1 MIRSSIARGILPRR
15 VGGCYGGRCYMVL
28 ALESSCDDACVALL
42 DKYSKDQA
50 PKVIDQFKETLNSSG
65 TGGIIPTDAHEF
77 HQFTIANLVAK
88 FCKKHNLNSTSPPD
102 LICCTRGPGMV
113 GSLSASLQFAKGL
126 SVSWNKPLIGVHHML
141 GHILIANL
149 PKSQQPE
156 MDAPK
161 YPFLSLLCSGG
172 HTMLVL
178 LKSLTE
184 HEIIIDTV
192 DIAAGDSIDKCAREL
207 GLVGNMLGKELERYV
222 KAIPEDLKKKFENID
237 TKSRDNDFKFQL
249 SLPLRSPKHLK
260 IPEKLEFS
268 FASFL
273 STIQGYRT
281 KYFNGKDFD
290 EMTKMFI
297 AFKLQELV
305 LDHMINRINIA
316 FIKHGIDIISYTKAD
331 GKFKGVQDFICSG
344 GVASNQRLRN
354 KLHNNLNYGSLTKE
368 SESHILNFHF
378 PDLALCTDNA
388 IMIGVAGIEI
398 FENLKVK
405 SDLNILPIRKWPMD
419 ELLKVDGWVQLND
432 EEINKIRNLDL

>member
-1 MIRSSIARGILPRR
+1 MIRSRLLKRNLPKRIGR
-15 VGGCYGGRCYMVL
+15 VNGGRPYMVL

-42 DKYSKDQA
+42 DKYSKDQP

-77 HQFTIANLVAK
+77 HQFTVANLVSR
-88 FCKKHNLNSTSPPD
+88 FCKKHNLNSSSPPD

-126 SVSWNKPLIGVHHML
+126 AMSWNKPLIGVHHML

-149 PKSQQPE
+149 PKNQQPE
-156 MDAPK
+156 MGAPK

-172 HTMLVL
+172 HTMLVF

-184 HEIIIDTV
+184 HEIIINTV

-207 GLVGNMLGKELERYV
+207 GLVGNMLGKELEKYV
-222 KAIPEDLKKKFENID
+222 NSIPEALKERFENIN
-237 TKSRDNDFKFQL
+237 TNSRDNEFSFQL

-260 IPEKLEFS
+260 IPENLEFS

-281 KYFNGKDFD
+281 KYFKSKDFD
-290 EMTKMFI
+290 EVTNMFI

-305 LDHMINRINIA
+305 FDHIINRINIA
-316 FIKHGIDIISYTKAD
+316 FIKHGIDKESYAKAD
-331 GKFKGVQDFICSG
+331 GKFKGVEDFICSG
-344 GVASNQRLRN
+344 GVAANEKLRN
-354 KLHNNLNYGSLTKE
+354 KLYNNLNYSNLTNT
-368 SESHILNFHF
+368 SDHVLNFHF

-398 FENLKVK
+398 FEKLKVK
-405 SDLNILPIRKWPMD
+405 SDLSILPIRKWPMN
-419 ELLKVDGWVQLND
+419 ELLKVDGWVELNG
-432 EEINKIRNLDL
+432 EEVETIRNLDL

>member
-1 MIRSSIARGILPRR
+1 MIRSSILKRKIPKRIGK
-15 VGGCYGGRCYMVL
+15 VNGRSYKVL

-42 DKYSKDQA
+42 DKYSKDEP
-50 PKVIDQFKETLNSSG
+50 PKIIDQFKETLNSSG
-65 TGGIIPTDAHEF
+65 TGGIIPTEAHEF
-77 HQFTIANLVAK
+77 HQFTIANLVSR
-88 FCKKHNLNSTSPPD
+88 FCRKHNLNSASPPD

-113 GSLSASLQFAKGL
+113 GSLSASLQFAKGI
-126 SVSWNKPLIGVHHML
+126 SMSWNKPLIGVHHML

-156 MDAPK
+156 MEPPK

-172 HTMLVL
+172 HTMLVF

-184 HEIIIDTV
+184 HEIIINTV

-207 GLVGNMLGKELERYV
+207 GLVGNMLGKELEEYV
-222 KAIPEDLKKKFENID
+222 KSIPDTLKKRFENID
-237 TKSRDNDFKFQL
+237 TKSRDNEFNFQL

-273 STIQGYRT
+273 STIQGYRA
-281 KYFNGKDFD
+281 KYFKGKDFD
-290 EMTKMFI
+290 EMTNMFI

-305 LDHMINRINIA
+305 FDHIINRINLA
-316 FIKHGIDIISYTKAD
+316 LIKHGIDKESYAKAD
-331 GKFKGVQDFICSG
+331 GKFEEVEDFICSG
-344 GVASNQRLRN
+344 GVASNEKLRS
-354 KLHNNLNYGSLTKE
+354 KLYNNLNYRSFAKA
-368 SESHILNFHF
+368 SKNALNFHF

-398 FENLKVK
+398 FEKLKIK
-405 SDLNILPIRKWPMD
+405 SDLSILPIRKWPMD
-419 ELLKVDGWVQLND
+419 ELLKVNGWVELSGD
-432 EEINKIRNLDL
+432 EVNTIRN

>member
-1 MIRSSIARGILPRR
+1 MIRSSISRGILARR
-15 VGGCYGGRCYMVL
+15 VGGSYGGRCYMVL
-28 ALESSCDDACVALL
+28 ALESSCDDTCVALL
-42 DKYSKDQA
+42 DKYSKDQ
-50 PKVIDQFKETLNSSG
+50 PPRVIDQFKETLNSSRA
-65 TGGIIPTDAHEF
+65 GGIIPTDAHEF
-77 HQFTIANLVAK
+77 HQFTMANLVAA
-88 FCKKHNLNSTSPPD
+88 FCKKHNLNSASPPD

-149 PKSQQPE
+149 PKSQQPG
-156 MDAPK
+156 MKAPK

-207 GLVGNMLGKELERYV
+207 GLVGNMLGKELESYV
-222 KAIPEDLKKKFENID
+222 EAIPEDLKKKFENTD
-237 TKSRDNDFKFQL
+237 TNSRDNEFKFQL

-268 FASFL
+268 FASYL
-273 STIQGYRT
+273 STIHGYRA
-281 KYFNGKDFD
+281 KYFKDKDFD
-290 EMTKMFI
+290 EVTKMFI

-305 LDHMINRINIA
+305 LDHMINRINISL
-316 FIKHGIDIISYTKAD
+316 IKHGIDTKKYPKAD

-354 KLHNNLNYGSLTKE
+354 KLHKNLNYRSLTKE
-368 SESHILNFHF
+368 SESHTLNFHF
-378 PDLALCTDNA
+378 PNMALCTDNA

-432 EEINKIRNLDL
+432 EEINKIRNLGL